1 MLSREGT
8 GSLKR
13 KRKLQPV
20 NSRQENYTKLM
31 NYDQFAAWLWKTDFG
46 KEGFGLL
53 RMQIWNPDYPSC
65 DLSFVGV
72 PSLLPS
78 TTRAGLRCAL
88 SQPLSPV
95 HLLAL
100 IPRNNQ
106 VLRSYKSPH
115 QLFLL
120 FWWGCKQ
127 REAKQNT
134 PVVPSAWTEP
144 KGRVPKEMRRQL
156 PSRLDVN
163 WIQGTKLEILEPRPA
178 PKHSLLEWNTRSVI
192 SYSLPTK

>member
-1 MLSREGT
+1 MMLGQLGLEAGMLSREGT

-78 TTRAGLRCAL
+78 PTRAGLGCAS
-88 SQPLSPV
+88 SQPLS
-95 HLLAL
+95 
-100 IPRNNQ
+100 
-106 VLRSYKSPH
+106 
-115 QLFLL
+115 
-120 FWWGCKQ
+120 
-127 REAKQNT
+127 
-134 PVVPSAWTEP
+134 SASAGSNSLEQS
-144 KGRVPKEMRRQL
+144 GFKEL
-156 PSRLDVN
+156 
-163 WIQGTKLEILEPRPA
+163 
-178 PKHSLLEWNTRSVI
+178 
-192 SYSLPTK
+192 